1 MLDRYQKPR
10 TRRRSFRSP
19 TGKLQGGKLTPVLF
33 EQLLPSESAVVDQSI
48 TLELDPIAGRM
59 ITPITAYVTAV
70 YVPAAAM
77 ISLENP
83 DDDFVGTDAY
93 MRDKMLDNNPLFP
106 LENDHLIARLLKI
119 EPSSVGGVKKVA
131 TSVRLGHNAAVNY
144 LRQRKYHKAS
154 LLDGTSLSVTPALLG
169 QTVLDRLNGV
179 LDPDE
184 RINGAVDL
192 AIPDMTL
199 PVSGIGREQQVE
211 TGITD
216 TNISVHEPVSPTDGV
231 ATGGGVEYTNETY
244 PHATNMDNSISRL
257 YARMSENGVPQIFAD
272 LNGAS
277 AGQMSLHDFYDAQRV
292 DAHTRFFSD
301 LVEKYPT
308 KAEAAISAFAHG
320 MNVDLSGDPYVIYER
335 EHTFGQSFQ
344 TALDGTGIQND
355 VMRSDHVVQAN
366 FTVPVPRSEFGGAI
380 ITFVSIKPDE
390 TMPRQ
395 PDPILSQPIGAINYV
410 RDESLVDP
418 VPVTMRDLDSDIP
431 QANENDVALWVGNH
445 GLKRFYQT
453 YGFNREIDPTTVA
466 SKTALWQ
473 IEVPMSVTP
482 DTITYPENYPT
493 DLDKYPFAMNSAD
506 DPVCTYT
513 ARSLAVVNTPLI
525 FGPTPIETL
534 QHIEDADIFGEDEVV
549 E

>member
-10 TRRRSFRSP
+10 TRRRVFRSP
-19 TGKLQGGKLTPVLF
+19 TGKLQAGKLTPVLF
-33 EQLLPSESAVVDQSI
+33 EQLLPSESGVVDQSI
-48 TLELDPIAGRM
+48 TLELDPIAGQM
-59 ITPITAYVTAV
+59 ITPITGTVTTV

-77 ISLENP
+77 IALANP

-93 MRDKMLDNNPLFP
+93 MRDLMQSGNPIFP

-144 LRQRKYHKAS
+144 LRQRKYHKAA
-154 LLDGTSLSVTPALLG
+154 LLDGSSLTVTPALLG

-184 RINGAVDL
+184 RINGSVNFNV
-192 AIPDMTL
+192 PNVSL
-199 PVSGIGREQQVE
+199 PVKGIGARFGNTAPDDQNVTVVQSPDQEGGTFSTSIFDHALTSGSQHTSDIFQIE
-211 TGITD
+211 T
-216 TNISVHEPVSPTDGV
+216 
-231 ATGGGVEYTNETY
+231 
-244 PHATNMDNSISRL
+244 NS
-257 YARMSENGVPQIFAD
+257 AGVPSIYAKGD
-272 LNGAS
+272 LTS
-277 AGQMSLHDFYDAQRV
+277 SQMSLNDFYDAERI
-292 DAHTRFFSD
+292 DAHTRFFSE
-301 LVEKYPT
+301 LVKKYPT

-320 MNVDLSGDPYVIYER
+320 LDVDLSGDPFVIYER
-335 EHTFGQSFQ
+335 DHVFGQSLK
-344 TALDGTGIQND
+344 TALDGSGIQSD
-355 VMRSDHVVQAN
+355 IMRSDHIVQTN

-410 RDESLVDP
+410 RDEGLVDP
-418 VPVTMRDLDSDIP
+418 VAVTMRDLDSDIP
-431 QANENDVALWVGNH
+431 QANESDVALWVGNH

-453 YGFNREIDPTTVA
+453 YGFNREIDQTTVA

-482 DTITYPENYPT
+482 DTITYPEDYPT
-493 DLDKYPFAMNSAD
+493 DLDKYPFAMNAAT

-513 ARSLAVVNTPLI
+513 ARSLAVINTPLI